1 MSSDILL
8 AILHDLRTHHMSDP
22 NSPLNPFAPP
32 QSQVQDVP
40 SLSANG
46 LVLAS
51 RGRRLA
57 GALLDGLIALLFC
70 AAIFISFSVSLTS
83 LSEVEKASWM
93 VLPVYML
100 VQGYLLATRGQSL
113 AKMILGT
120 RIVRPDGSPVGAVR
134 IVGLRFVLPTLINM
148 IPVIGGILSLVDS
161 LMIFRDSRRCLH
173 DDIADTIVV
182 KI

>member
-1 MSSDILL
+1 
-8 AILHDLRTHHMSDP
+8 MSDP

-32 QSQVQDVP
+32 QSRVQDVSP
-40 SLSANG
+40 LSSTG

-57 GALLDGLIALLFC
+57 GALLDLVFLVVLVVLIGFSEQVALL
-70 AAIFISFSVSLTS
+70 VSL
-83 LSEVEKASWM
+83 
-93 VLPVYML
+93 VYL
-100 VQGYLLATRGQSL
+100 LIQGYFLATRGQSL

-120 RIVRPDGSPVGAVR
+120 RILRPDGSPVGAVH
-134 IVGLRFVLPTLINM
+134 IVGLRLLLPVFIGY
-148 IPVIGGILSLVDS
+148 IPVIGWLFSLVDS